1 MKFAAKSMEEAHN
14 LIRSIDP
21 KSRFMYSKLANPEI
35 EEISTE
41 DNNKNEKNSNII
53 DEKSEALV

>member
-1 MKFAAKSMEEAHN
+1 MEEAHN
-14 LIRSIDP
+14 LIRSVDP

-41 DNNKNEKNSNII
+41 DTKKNEKNSNII